1 MTRKSTKFWLILIF
15 SNVKLLGIA
24 VITTQAE
31 SHTTTPWVLYVSYT
45 CFSYTYFKRR
55 DAIIKMDTMNIKPK
69 SDLETG
75 IGGLIKAIASNKT
88 SPEIITNYTRTILK
102 GRLELLTD
110 YNMPI
115 EDYDKQK
122 EYMKRII
129 KMASKYYDLVFIDA
143 EGSMED
149 DYIKDILSET
159 NLIIANTTQRI
170 KYIQQFAEERKKYNL
185 SKKDNVIYLLGKY
198 DKYSKY
204 NVKNLQR
211 LRRNKDV
218 YGIPY
223 NTLFFEACNEGTL
236 VDFMIKYR
244 KVRPNSMQ
252 SSIMTSFEEAGQR
265 IIEKLKELQ
274 LHV

>member
-1 MTRKSTKFWLILIF
+1 MQKKEK
-15 SNVKLLGIA
+15 N
-24 VITTQAE
+24 
-31 SHTTTPWVLYVSYT
+31 
-45 CFSYTYFKRR
+45 
-55 DAIIKMDTMNIKPK
+55 IIYP
-69 SDLETG
+69 
-75 IGGLIKAIASNKT
+75 
-88 SPEIITNYTRTILK
+88 
-102 GRLELLTD
+102 
-110 YNMPI
+110 
-115 EDYDKQK
+115 
-122 EYMKRII
+122 
-129 KMASKYYDLVFIDA
+129 
-143 EGSMED
+143 
-149 DYIKDILSET
+149 
-159 NLIIANTTQRI
+159 
-170 KYIQQFAEERKKYNL
+170 
-185 SKKDNVIYLLGKY
+185 KKDNVIYLLGKY

-204 NVKNLQR
+204 NVKNIQR